1 MPQGSYKHTVEDIE
15 ERTSLS
21 RHFINRCSSK
31 LSDVLDPYRQYGD
44 NNQLFYD
51 DNGLMVFDHIG
62 QLKRDGKTIPEIR
75 ETLENELQ
83 NGETPS
89 NPDRK
94 SLQNGLP
101 NRNSADG
108 NQPTETDIQAR
119 LIEALQESNQ
129 EVREAK
135 DEVIESQQ
143 ETIESLRENVKL
155 ITDGRDPETVKEEHE
170 QKVKEAAEKEQE
182 IKQLRKE
189 KQRQKERKR
198 QRQQKRQELLAELK
212 SLEGTW
218 FSGGRRREIIAELE
232 RLDRLDEEASE

>member
-1 MPQGSYKHTVEDIE
+1 
-15 ERTSLS
+15 
-21 RHFINRCSSK
+21 
-31 LSDVLDPYRQYGD
+31 
-44 NNQLFYD
+44 
-51 DNGLMVFDHIG
+51 MVFDHIG
-62 QLKRDGKTIPEIR
+62 QLKREGKTIPEIR

-83 NGETPS
+83 NGETTS

-94 SLQNGLP
+94 SLQNDLQ

-108 NQPTETDIQAR
+108 NQPAETDIQAR

-155 ITDGRDPETVKEEHE
+155 ITDGRDPEAVKKEHE

-182 IKQLRKE
+182 IEQLRKE
-189 KQRQKERKR
+189 KQRQKKRER
-198 QRQQKRQELLAELK
+198 QRQHKRQELLAELK
-212 SLEGTW
+212 SLEGKW

-232 RLDRLDEEASE
+232 RLDRLDEADSE